1 MQDAVLSLRLIAGWT
16 ISLPPLALVLC
27 VLGTLLLQYDKV
39 PPPISAPSL
48 AILTSLPTYQ
58 ATYTHCEV
66 PELLPSISAVIG
78 GSDLP
83 RFVWTLSVALTTGPR
98 LVFCKL
104 QQANLR
110 EKFNSKSTWIQCNFY
125 FNCAEILSLLTLSLG
140 KVLETAS
147 LLLPPSYIERSYIT
161 K

>member
-1 MQDAVLSLRLIAGWT
+1 MQDAVLSLRLIAVWT
-16 ISLPPLALVLC
+16 ISLPPVALVVC
-27 VLGTLLLQYDKV
+27 VLGTLLLHYDK
-39 PPPISAPSL
+39 
-48 AILTSLPTYQ
+48 

-78 GSDLP
+78 GFDLP

-110 EKFNSKSTWIQCNFY
+110 EKFNSKSTWIKWNFY
-125 FNCAEILSLLTLSLG
+125 FNIAEILSLLTLSLG
-140 KVLETAS
+140 KAFETIQ
-147 LLLPPSYIERSYIT
+147 LLLNEQSFRECICIS
-161 K
+161 